1 MARKLAV
8 STGWLRSVR
17 PLITANVENESLI
30 ERRYTELIAAATRLF
45 ERKGFDKTTIEE
57 IAEQLGL
64 SVGAIYRYVERKED
78 ILLLTLARTLWG
90 FQQEVGEATRG
101 VAEPDERL
109 RRAIHIYF
117 TNIATYSTSA
127 LLAYRESY
135 VLTGE
140 ARELVKEMERET
152 NVIFERIIEDGI
164 AAGVFRRCRVD
175 VVTYDIVM
183 LGHMWALKR
192 WYLGKAI
199 ALDAYI
205 EEQTRFIL
213 AGLRAWTRR

>member
-1 MARKLAV
+1 
-8 STGWLRSVR
+8 
-17 PLITANVENESLI
+17 
-30 ERRYTELIAAATRLF
+30 
-45 ERKGFDKTTIEE
+45 
-57 IAEQLGL
+57 
-64 SVGAIYRYVERKED
+64 VGAIYRYVQRKED

-90 FQQEVGEATRG
+90 FQYEVGEATKG
-101 VAEPDERL
+101 VAEPQERL

-117 TNIATYSTSA
+117 TNIATYSASA

-152 NVIFERIIEDGI
+152 NVIFEGIIDDGI
-164 AAGVFRRCRVD
+164 AAGVFRGCRVD

-205 EEQTRFIL
+205 EEQTAFIL
-213 AGLRAWTRR
+213 EGLRAR

>member
-1 MARKLAV
+1 MARKIAA

-17 PLITANVENESLI
+17 PLITTNVGNESLI
-30 ERRYTELIAAATRLF
+30 ERRYNELITAATRLF

-57 IAEQLGL
+57 IAEQIGL

-90 FQQEVGEATRG
+90 FQHEVAAAIKG
-101 VAEPDERL
+101 VTEPEERL
-109 RRAIHIYF
+109 RRAIGIYF
-117 TNIATYSTSA
+117 TSIATYSASA

-152 NVIFERIIEDGI
+152 NVIFEGIIDDGV
-164 AAGVFRRCRVD
+164 AAGVFRQCRVD
-175 VVTYDIVM
+175 VVTYNIVM

-192 WYLGKAI
+192 WYLGNAI
-199 ALDAYI
+199 ALGPYI
-205 EEQTRFIL
+205 DEQTAFIL
-213 AGLRAWTRR
+213 EGLRAADAR

>member
-1 MARKLAV
+1 MARKTTA

-17 PLITANVENESLI
+17 SLITANVENDSLV
-30 ERRYTELIAAATRLF
+30 ERRYNELIAAATRLF

-64 SVGAIYRYVERKED
+64 SVGAIYRYVQRKED

-90 FQQEVGEATRG
+90 FQQEVEEATKG
-101 VAEPDERL
+101 VAEPEERL
-109 RRAIHIYF
+109 RHAIRIYF
-117 TNIATYSTSA
+117 TNIGNYSASA

-140 ARELVKEMERET
+140 ARELVKDLERET
-152 NVIFERIIEDGI
+152 NVIFEGILDDGI
-164 AAGVFRRCRVD
+164 AAGVFRPCRVD
-175 VVTYDIVM
+175 VLTYNIVI

-192 WYLGKAI
+192 WYLAKTIPLA
-199 ALDAYI
+199 AYI
-205 EEQTRFIL
+205 DEQTTFIL
-213 AGLRAWTRR
+213 EGLRVR